1 MPLEERHRVLGDL
14 IKSERGKVAMDRRH
28 RAGERYEAGRIRREV
43 TATRG
48 ARAEQAE
55 RYLIEKRTPQPV
67 PVPTYI
73 QGTTGRS
80 VRLTDRDLQEIKKGI
95 GAVIDAN
102 DKTLSQGIRAD
113 RLALECKKREA
124 ILRQEEREVAI
135 GNHPV
140 TRFRENARAITTRR
154 DTIRPGIDRANRDRG
169 GIGD

>member
-102 DKTLSQGIRAD
+102 DKTLVEAIRAD
-113 RLALECKKREA
+113 RLAFECKKREA
-124 ILRQEEREVAI
+124 VIRQEERSAQRNPYE
-135 GNHPV
+135 
-140 TRFRENARAITTRR
+140 RFRQNARSITAPRTMDRPSNSRGGR
-154 DTIRPGIDRANRDRG
+154 DTGL
-169 GIGD
+169 GD